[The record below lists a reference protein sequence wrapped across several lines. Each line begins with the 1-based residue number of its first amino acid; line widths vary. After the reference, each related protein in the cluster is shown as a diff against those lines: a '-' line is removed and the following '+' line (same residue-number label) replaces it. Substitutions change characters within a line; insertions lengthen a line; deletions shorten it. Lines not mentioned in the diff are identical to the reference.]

1 MPSWTKTGFTKIAE
15 HTQPRLTRGTST
27 LTTGDFCMTTD
38 EFRDW
43 QQRMGYTNVRAA
55 SAIGMSLS
63 GYNQLRQGVS
73 RTTGQELA
81 IDKRTALACV
91 ALEVMAADAAVKV
104 EQNLELPDACR
115 PMLLELI
122 NAVSMGAWRP
132 LASVEEL
139 VQADP
144 SAAKTLCYYLE
155 TQGENMTNAA
165 LNALRSM
172 LARKEARRVLGE
184 IELDDAKK

>member
-1 MPSWTKTGFTKIAE
+1 
-15 HTQPRLTRGTST
+15 
-27 LTTGDFCMTTD
+27 MTTD

-55 SAIGMSLS
+55 SAMGMSLS

-91 ALEVMAADAAVKV
+91 ALEVMSTDAARTRG
-104 EQNLELPDACR
+104 EQSLELPDVCR
-115 PMLLELI
+115 PMLTTLI
-122 NAVSMGAWRP
+122 NAVSMGAWQP

-139 VQADP
+139 VHADP
-144 SAAKTLCYYLE
+144 NAARTLCDYLE
-155 TQGENMTNAA
+155 TQGENLTNAA

-184 IELDDAKK
+184 IEASATFVL